1 MKWQPPSEE
10 ELARRGIRPAAEEPA
25 AEEAQKAPKPKPKRK
40 RKKD

>member
-10 ELARRGIRPAAEEPA
+10 ELARRGIKPAADEPVVEKA
-25 AEEAQKAPKPKPKRK
+25 QEAPKPKRK

>member
-10 ELARRGIRPAAEEPA
+10 ELARRGIKPVAEEPV
-25 AEEAQKAPKPKPKRK
+25 AEEAQEAPKPKRK